1 MYNTHSSHDPFYNF
15 IIAFTMYFCLIFI
28 PAAQPFLGTKSVF
41 YTQVMKVLSVINL
54 LVYYV
59 FNYGN
64 L

>member
-1 MYNTHSSHDPFYNF
+1 
-15 IIAFTMYFCLIFI
+15 MYFCLIFI